1 MKHLFEYNNFE
12 DWFEESE
19 EAQFL
24 KKLDENF
31 TSIGGSAEFMYM
43 YYDNSI
49 IARDGI
55 LTHAKSKR
63 FFIDNKNEILKLIKS
78 HGIADTLELLEK
90 NSNAQI
96 AYKAIEM
103 KKYIS
108 TIDPKNLKVGRVISF
123 KFEFECDDEYRRQ
136 LTIEFDSVTF
146 PNDELRMLKIG
157 KWKFDTFEQ
166 INMKYNLEKFQNE
179 LNGGNLCRLLIDKYI
194 L

>member
-1 MKHLFEYNNFE
+1 
-12 DWFEESE
+12 
-19 EAQFL
+19 
-24 KKLDENF
+24 
-31 TSIGGSAEFMYM
+31 
-43 YYDNSI
+43 
-49 IARDGI
+49 
-55 LTHAKSKR
+55 
-63 FFIDNKNEILKLIKS
+63 
-78 HGIADTLELLEK
+78 
-90 NSNAQI
+90 
-96 AYKAIEM
+96 M